1 MASHPA
7 SHTLW
12 HRRLGH
18 PSSRVVSK
26 LLSDNGISV
35 ASCSIDNSVCDAC
48 QRGKN
53 CRLPFSLS
61 TRQTSVVFNL
71 IHCDIWGPSPT
82 PTASGFRYY
91 IIFVDDYSRYTW
103 LYPMKAKSDSVDC
116 FKHFKSMGETLFQ
129 GLIIA

>member
-1 MASHPA
+1 MGVVASHPA

-53 CRLPFSLS
+53 CRLPLGYCLWHVQSIVIGNYDNIQECDERCDLLCCC
-61 TRQTSVVFNL
+61 VDLL
-71 IHCDIWGPSPT
+71 I
-82 PTASGFRYY
+82 
-91 IIFVDDYSRYTW
+91 
-103 LYPMKAKSDSVDC
+103 
-116 FKHFKSMGETLFQ
+116 
-129 GLIIA
+129 